1 MKNSN
6 TLRCNKSR
14 ISRIENERWN
24 KKGNMEKEVF
34 VRKLSDL
41 SGSDTVECAS
51 VWVEWE
57 EECVAAR
64 QYIDFNE
71 KPDDDTAVAEWLDS
85 VYATLYFIRKQYG
98 EEIVSKIVRLSA
110 VKLCLYPFEMVS
122 AAKELQNGG
131 NEQRILRLME
141 EGYLV
146 SSEKLPTMEDV
157 EEDLKKSKYDSKLS

>member
-1 MKNSN
+1 
-6 TLRCNKSR
+6 
-14 ISRIENERWN
+14 
-24 KKGNMEKEVF
+24 MEKEIF
-34 VRKLSDL
+34 VSKLSEL
-41 SGSDTVECAS
+41 SGEAKCAP
-51 VWVEWE
+51 VWVEWA

-71 KPDDDTAVAEWLDS
+71 KPDDIAVAEWLDS

-98 EEIVSKIVRLSA
+98 KEIVSKIVRLSA

-146 SSEKLPTMEDV
+146 SSEKLPTIEDV
-157 EEDLKKSKYDSKLS
+157 EEDLKKIKNDS